1 MKIRIATATALG
13 CALLYFFASTSAV
26 VVSADTVPVS
36 SSSVSS
42 MPSATSTT
50 STSLP
55 AVMPAAHSFG
65 PNSFLTIS
73 DVPRQ
78 WNNWLAC
85 QYETQTYC
93 YEPLKIIDSSGN
105 EQPAQWSLIPS
116 TNCHGNGSPSSYN
129 PEVIN
134 PLCDLT
140 GAHWMEVGV
149 RGTFTK
155 ADLANTYRWKLR
167 TGKIEPSVLMLGD
180 TQKTVVGGDTTTG
193 WTLEIWAKPAVKAYL
208 HGCFTAET
216 CPKTS
221 VASHSEVALA
231 GYSRML
237 SIESYSQ
244 SGVSVPTVELR
255 NALRGTFIAT
265 NGVSQSW
272 RFSLDTF
279 LVTAVSPHFL
289 PPDSS
294 GKSEITPGFVRVFLP
309 KAYITFDRGYKSL
322 SLVTSER
329 VKLTVSGEKATAK
342 VTAMDHGILVDT
354 GVTHFSAPNPEMMV
368 LKADESA
375 VNLPTSMSPT
385 VSLPT
390 ASKTPATS
398 ITTLKKGKSKTLS
411 SIAKPKASQRPKWT
425 ASGACRI
432 SGTRVVASKKSGT
445 CKVTVRVLNTKK
457 KYVVLKTV
465 SYKVS

>member
-342 VTAMDHGILVDT
+342 VTAMDLGILVDT

-375 VNLPTSMSPT
+375 VNLPTSTSPT

-390 ASKTPATS
+390 ASKTPVTS

>member
-1 MKIRIATATALG
+1 M
-13 CALLYFFASTSAV
+13 
-26 VVSADTVPVS
+26 SADTVPVS

-55 AVMPAAHSFG
+55 AVMPATHSFG

-73 DVPRQ
+73 DIPRQ

-93 YEPLKIIDSSGN
+93 YEPLKIIGSSGN

-116 TNCHGNGSPSSYN
+116 TNCHGNGSPSSYS

-180 TQKTVVGGDTTTG
+180 TQKTLVGGDATTG
-193 WTLEIWAKPAVKAYL
+193 WTLEIWAKPALKAYL

-309 KAYITFDRGYKSL
+309 KAYITLDRGYKTL
-322 SLVTSER
+322 SLVTSDR
-329 VKLTVSGEKATAK
+329 VRLRVAGENATAK

-368 LKADESA
+368 LKADEPA

-390 ASKTPATS
+390 AGKTPATS
-398 ITTLKKGKSKTLS
+398 FTTLKKGKSKTLS

>member
-1 MKIRIATATALG
+1 
-13 CALLYFFASTSAV
+13 
-26 VVSADTVPVS
+26 
-36 SSSVSS
+36 
-42 MPSATSTT
+42 MPT
-50 STSLP
+50 
-55 AVMPAAHSFG
+55 AHSFG

-93 YEPLKIIDSSGN
+93 YEPLKMIDSSGN
-105 EQPAQWSLIPS
+105 EQPAQGSLIPN

-140 GAHWMEVGV
+140 GAHWMEVGI

-155 ADLANTYRWKLR
+155 DDLANTYRWKLR
-167 TGKIEPSVLMLGD
+167 TGKIEPSVLMLGE
-180 TQKTVVGGDTTTG
+180 TQKTLVGGDATTG

-208 HGCFTAET
+208 DGCFSASS

-221 VASHSEVALA
+221 VASHSEIALA
-231 GYSRML
+231 GYCRML
-237 SIESYSQ
+237 SIDSSRN
-244 SGVSVPTVELR
+244 GISVPSVELR
-255 NALRGTFIAT
+255 DALRGTFIAT
-265 NGVSQSW
+265 NGMSQSW
-272 RFSLDTF
+272 SFSAGTF
-279 LVTAVSPHFL
+279 FVTAVSPHFL

-309 KAYITFDRGYKSL
+309 KAYITLDRGYKTL
-322 SLVTSER
+322 SLVTSDR
-329 VKLTVSGEKATAK
+329 VKLTVAGENATAK

-368 LKADESA
+368 LKADEPA

-385 VSLPT
+385 LSLPT

-411 SIAKPKASQRPKWT
+411 SIAKTKASQQPKWV
-425 ASGACRI
+425 ASGPCKI
-432 SGTRVVASKKSGT
+432 SGKNLVALKKSGT
-445 CKVTVRVLNTKK
+445 CKVTVRVLNAKK
-457 KYVVLKTV
+457 KYTVLKTV

>member
-1 MKIRIATATALG
+1 
-13 CALLYFFASTSAV
+13 
-26 VVSADTVPVS
+26 
-36 SSSVSS
+36 
-42 MPSATSTT
+42 
-50 STSLP
+50 
-55 AVMPAAHSFG
+55 
-65 PNSFLTIS
+65 
-73 DVPRQ
+73 
-78 WNNWLAC
+78 
-85 QYETQTYC
+85 
-93 YEPLKIIDSSGN
+93 
-105 EQPAQWSLIPS
+105 
-116 TNCHGNGSPSSYN
+116 
-129 PEVIN
+129 
-134 PLCDLT
+134 
-140 GAHWMEVGV
+140 MEVGV

-193 WTLEIWAKPAVKAYL
+193 WTLEIWAKPALKAYL

-445 CKVTVRVLNTKK
+445 CKVTVRVFNTQK

>member
-1 MKIRIATATALG
+1 
-13 CALLYFFASTSAV
+13 
-26 VVSADTVPVS
+26 
-36 SSSVSS
+36 
-42 MPSATSTT
+42 
-50 STSLP
+50 
-55 AVMPAAHSFG
+55 MPAAHSFG
-65 PNSFLTIS
+65 PNSFLTIN

-105 EQPAQWSLIPS
+105 EQPAQGSLLPNS
-116 TNCHGNGSPSSYN
+116 NCHGNGSPSSYS

-134 PLCDLT
+134 PPCDLT

-155 ADLANTYRWKLR
+155 ADVANTYRWKLR

-180 TQKTVVGGDTTTG
+180 TQKTLVGGDAVTG
-193 WTLEIWAKPAVKAYL
+193 WTIEIWAKPAVKAYL
-208 HGCFTAET
+208 DGCFSAST

-231 GYSRML
+231 GYCRML
-237 SIESYSQ
+237 SIDSSRN
-244 SGVSVPTVELR
+244 GISVPSVELR
-255 NALRGTFIAT
+255 DALRGTFIAT
-265 NGVSQSW
+265 NGMSQSW
-272 RFSLDTF
+272 SFSADTF
-279 LVTAVSPHFL
+279 FVTAVSPHFL

-322 SLVTSER
+322 SLVTSDR
-329 VKLTVSGEKATAK
+329 VKLKVSGENATAK
-342 VTAMDHGILVDT
+342 VATMDHGILVDT

-368 LKADESA
+368 LKADEPAA
-375 VNLPTSMSPT
+375 VVPVP
-385 VSLPT
+385 P
-390 ASKTPATS
+390 ASFVPPAS
-398 ITTLKKGKSKTLS
+398 VVPAAKPILATLKKGKSKTLI
-411 SIAKPKASQRPKWT
+411 SIAKTKASQKPKWV
-425 ASGACRI
+425 ASGPCKI
-432 SGTRVVASKKSGT
+432 QGKNLVALKKSGT
-445 CKVTVRVLNTKK
+445 CKVTVRVLNAKK
-457 KYVVLKTV
+457 KYTVLKTV

>member
-105 EQPAQWSLIPS
+105 EQPAQGSLIPN

-149 RGTFTK
+149 GGAFTK
-155 ADLANTYRWKLR
+155 TDLANTYRWKLR

-180 TQKTVVGGDTTTG
+180 TQQTVVGGDATTG

-208 HGCFTAET
+208 EGCYSAST

-221 VASHSEVALA
+221 VARSSEIALA
-231 GYSRML
+231 GYCRML
-237 SIESYSQ
+237 SIDSYSQ
-244 SGVSVPTVELR
+244 SGVSVSTVELR
-255 NALRGTFIAT
+255 SALRGTFIAT
-265 NGVSQSW
+265 NGISQSW
-272 RFSLDTF
+272 KFSLDTF
-279 LVTAVSPHFL
+279 FVTAVSPHFL

-309 KAYITFDRGYKSL
+309 KAYIILDRGYKSL
-322 SLVTSER
+322 SLVTPER
-329 VKLTVSGEKATAK
+329 VKLTVSGENATAK
-342 VTAMDHGILVDT
+342 VTPTDHGILVDT

-368 LKADESA
+368 LKADDSLTAVPPASVVPSA
-375 VNLPTSMSPT
+375 KPT
-385 VSLPT
+385 L
-390 ASKTPATS
+390 A
-398 ITTLKKGKSKTLS
+398 TLKKGKSKTLS

>member
-13 CALLYFFASTSAV
+13 CALLYFIASTSAV

-36 SSSVSS
+36 SISVSS

-180 TQKTVVGGDTTTG
+180 TQKTLVGGDATTG

-208 HGCFTAET
+208 EGCYSAST

-221 VASHSEVALA
+221 VARSSEIALA
-231 GYSRML
+231 GYCRML
-237 SIESYSQ
+237 SIDSYSQ
-244 SGVSVPTVELR
+244 SGVSVSTVELR
-255 NALRGTFIAT
+255 SALRGTFIAT
-265 NGVSQSW
+265 NGISQSW
-272 RFSLDTF
+272 KFSLDTF
-279 LVTAVSPHFL
+279 FVTAVSPHFL

-309 KAYITFDRGYKSL
+309 KAYIILDRGYKSL
-322 SLVTSER
+322 SLVTPER
-329 VKLTVSGEKATAK
+329 VKLTVSGENATAK
-342 VTAMDHGILVDT
+342 VTPTDHGILVDT

-368 LKADESA
+368 LKADDSLTA
-375 VNLPTSMSPT
+375 VPP
-385 VSLPT
+385 
-390 ASKTPATS
+390 ASVVPAAKP
-398 ITTLKKGKSKTLS
+398 ILATLKKGKSKTLS
-411 SIAKPKASQRPKWT
+411 SIAKTKASQKPKWV
-425 ASGACRI
+425 ASGPCKI
-432 SGTRVVASKKSGT
+432 QGKNLVALKKSGT
-445 CKVTVRVLNTKK
+445 CKVTVRVLNAKK
-457 KYVVLKTV
+457 KYTVLKTV

>member
-1 MKIRIATATALG
+1 M
-13 CALLYFFASTSAV
+13 
-26 VVSADTVPVS
+26 SADTVPVS

-105 EQPAQWSLIPS
+105 EWPAQGSLIPS
-116 TNCHGNGSPSSYN
+116 TNCHGNGSPSSYS

-180 TQKTVVGGDTTTG
+180 TQKTLVGGDATTG
-193 WTLEIWAKPAVKAYL
+193 WTLEIWAKPALKAYL

-221 VASHSEVALA
+221 VASHSEIALA
-231 GYSRML
+231 GYCRML
-237 SIESYSQ
+237 SIDSSRN
-244 SGVSVPTVELR
+244 GISVPSVELR
-255 NALRGTFIAT
+255 DALRGTFIAT
-265 NGVSQSW
+265 NGMSQSW
-272 RFSLDTF
+272 SFSADTF
-279 LVTAVSPHFL
+279 FVTAVSPHFL

-309 KAYITFDRGYKSL
+309 KAYITLDRGYKTL
-322 SLVTSER
+322 SLVTSDR
-329 VKLTVSGEKATAK
+329 VKLKVAGENANAK

-368 LKADESA
+368 LKADEPA

-390 ASKTPATS
+390 VSKTPATS
-398 ITTLKKGKSKTLS
+398 ITSLKKGKSKTLS

>member
-1 MKIRIATATALG
+1 
-13 CALLYFFASTSAV
+13 
-26 VVSADTVPVS
+26 
-36 SSSVSS
+36 
-42 MPSATSTT
+42 
-50 STSLP
+50 
-55 AVMPAAHSFG
+55 
-65 PNSFLTIS
+65 
-73 DVPRQ
+73 
-78 WNNWLAC
+78 
-85 QYETQTYC
+85 
-93 YEPLKIIDSSGN
+93 
-105 EQPAQWSLIPS
+105 
-116 TNCHGNGSPSSYN
+116 
-129 PEVIN
+129 
-134 PLCDLT
+134 
-140 GAHWMEVGV
+140 
-149 RGTFTK
+149 
-155 ADLANTYRWKLR
+155 
-167 TGKIEPSVLMLGD
+167 MLGD
-180 TQKTVVGGDTTTG
+180 TQKTLVGGDATTG

-208 HGCFTAET
+208 DGCFSASS

-221 VASHSEVALA
+221 VASRSEVALA
-231 GYSRML
+231 GYCRML
-237 SIESYSQ
+237 SIDSSRN
-244 SGVSVPTVELR
+244 GISVPSVELR
-255 NALRGTFIAT
+255 DALRGTFIAT
-265 NGVSQSW
+265 NGMSQSW
-272 RFSLDTF
+272 SFSADTF
-279 LVTAVSPHFL
+279 FVTAVSPHFL

-294 GKSEITPGFVRVFLP
+294 GKSEMTPGFVRVFLP

-322 SLVTSER
+322 TLVTSER

-342 VTAMDHGILVDT
+342 VTAMDLGILVDT

-375 VNLPTSMSPT
+375 VNLPTSTSPT

-390 ASKTPATS
+390 ASKTPVTS